1 MALLIR
7 AARGAG
13 EIALRHWR
21 LSPRA
26 WDKPDGTGPV
36 TEADLNVNVYLETL
50 LRAARP
56 YVKRDAPGGK
66 PVGFKSATGEGKRP
80 FGAKPKPAAARPSAA
95 DTSKRFVPPKRPKA

>member
-21 LSPRA
+21 QSPRA

-50 LRAARP
+50 LRAARISIGRKGSNGSP
-56 YVKRDAPGGK
+56 
-66 PVGFKSATGEGKRP
+66 
-80 FGAKPKPAAARPSAA
+80 
-95 DTSKRFVPPKRPKA
+95 